1 MVQKE
6 NIRSYSLASLESLFQ
21 DWQEPRFKSRQ
32 VYDWIWKKGAT
43 DFEIMTDLS
52 KPLREKL
59 STTFHFYPLQTD
71 VIQESQ
77 LDHTIKTRFLT
88 HDGHALESVLI
99 PSPTQDLLTLC
110 VSSQIGCSLSC
121 KFCATGK
128 MERIRNLDAEEI
140 FDQYVKVNQQALT
153 HFHKPLTNVVYM
165 GMGEPLLNYQN
176 VLLSIE
182 KISKYGDHGF
192 SPKRIT
198 VSTAGIAKM
207 IRKLADDDVRFHL
220 ALSLHAANDDKRSEI
235 MAIND
240 TNQLSS
246 LVDALKYF
254 TYKTDTQ
261 ITLEYILLKDFNDQ
275 LEDAKELSMI
285 AKKFPCKINII
296 EYNSIGDGMFEASS
310 ENKLNIFVNHLVK
323 NKLTVNIR
331 RSRGKD
337 IDAACGQL
345 ANK

>member
-1 MVQKE
+1 MVKKE
-6 NIRSYSLASLESLFQ
+6 NIRNQSLTSLESLFQ

-32 VYDWIWKKGAT
+32 VYDWIWKKGVT
-43 DFEIMTDLS
+43 DFALMTDIS
-52 KPLREKL
+52 KTLREKL
-59 STTFHFYPLQTD
+59 NDYFQFFSLQSD
-71 VIQESQ
+71 IIQESQ

-121 KFCATGK
+121 TFCATGK
-128 MERIRNLDAEEI
+128 MERIRNLEAEEI

-153 HFHKPLTNVVYM
+153 YFHKPLTNIVYM

-182 KISKYGDHGF
+182 KISKYGENGF

-207 IRKLADDDVRFHL
+207 IRKLADDEVRFNL

-240 TNQLSS
+240 TNQLSL

-254 TYKTDTQ
+254 TYQTNNQ
-261 ITLEYILLKDFNDQ
+261 ITLEYILLKDFNDN
-275 LEDAKELSMI
+275 LEDAKELCVI
-285 AKKFPCKINII
+285 AKKIPCKINII
-296 EYNSIGDGMFEASS
+296 EYNSIGDGAFEASS
-310 ENKLNIFVNHLVK
+310 ESKLNIFVNHLVK
-323 NKLTVNIR
+323 NRLTVNIR